1 MKRLL
6 SVIITILLISSLGI
20 LNASEAVSGISDLKL
35 KGTLFTNSLQPLA
48 IVENARS
55 GQIMMYEI
63 GEAIDGLRIIDI
75 SRGEITIGREGGN
88 YKLSFPQGAILQ
100 PLTDNSSKDK
110 WYNIFKDG
118 DTIVTDKATIK
129 GAIYRIG
136 SIMKNVKIKPA
147 FVDGKKSGVMVTS
160 LKEIGSLAE
169 IGVKKGDI
177 IKTVNGLKL
186 NSPYQIFNA
195 YRKLRNGEEF
205 KVDVI
210 RNNKPLVLTYRVENK
225 I

>member
-1 MKRLL
+1 MKKLIF
-6 SVIITILLISSLGI
+6 IITTILLISSLGI
-20 LNASEAVSGISDLKL
+20 LNASEGIPGVSDLKL

-48 IVENARS
+48 VIENTRS

-63 GEAIDGLRIIDI
+63 GEDIEGLRIIDI
-75 SRGEITIGREGGN
+75 SRGEITLKAKSGN
-88 YKLSFPQGAILQ
+88 HKLSFPQGAILQ
-100 PLTDNSSKDK
+100 PLTDSSSKDK
-110 WYNIFKDG
+110 WFNIVKDG
-118 DTIVTDKATIK
+118 DTIVTDKATVK
-129 GAIYRIG
+129 GAIYRVA

-160 LKEIGSLAE
+160 LKEIGPLAE

-177 IKTVNGLKL
+177 IQTVNGLKL
-186 NSPYQIFNA
+186 NSPYQIFSA

-205 KVDVI
+205 KVDII
-210 RNNKPLVLTYRVENK
+210 RDNRPLVLTYRVENK